1 MFENWEK
8 ENAEFVEFMNLIDE
22 SITDEDMV
30 ASQMHRV
37 LDEIH
42 TQHTRTVHGCYYF
55 DGADYVGLGC

>member
-22 SITDEDMV
+22 GITDEDMV
-30 ASQMHRV
+30 ANQMHRV
-37 LDEIH
+37 LDEVH
-42 TQHTRTVHGCYYF
+42 TQYIRTVHGCYYF